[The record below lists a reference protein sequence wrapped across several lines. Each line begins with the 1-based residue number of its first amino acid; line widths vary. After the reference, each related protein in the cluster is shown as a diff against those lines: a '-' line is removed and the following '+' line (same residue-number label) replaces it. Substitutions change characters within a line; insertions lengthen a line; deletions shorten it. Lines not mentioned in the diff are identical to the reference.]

1 MKNIL
6 NHTVTIDQTKQF
18 SDSLLNSYSQIFFST
33 HKLFAVLILAITFI
47 DFYTGLVGLIAVLTT
62 STTAFLLNLDKATI
76 AKGLYGFNGLLV
88 GLGLG
93 MYYGLNWHLVLIV
106 VLAGIFSLFISVS
119 MQGVIG
125 KYHLPY
131 LSIPFLI
138 GIWTFTL
145 ATKHFE
151 ALGISER
158 GIYTMN
164 ELYVVGGHQLVKLYE
179 FFNAAL
185 LPPVL
190 KSYFISLSAILFQ
203 YNVLAGIIIAIGI
216 MLFSRIAFTL
226 SLLGFGIAYTFY
238 HLIDA
243 NITLIDYSYIG
254 FNYILTA
261 IAIGGFFLIPSI
273 RSYLSVGILVPLV
286 AIISIS
292 MSTIFMYFHL
302 AIYSLPF
309 NAMVLLFLYVL
320 KYRMDYSPKLTEVY
334 YQFNSPEK
342 NLYTFVNYEQ
352 RFQFLNYQNIQLPF
366 MGIWNVSQGH
376 DGEYTHQNQWRH
388 AWDFIINN
396 SDGKQFKNEGF
407 VVEDYYC
414 YNKPVTA
421 CGDGIIEE
429 IVNHIDDNLIGD
441 VNLEHNWG
449 NTIIIKHDDDV
460 YSKVSHLKK
469 GSVIIKKGDAVK
481 AGQVIAKCGNS
492 GRSPYPHLHFQIQ
505 EQPYIGAPTIHYP
518 INNYLKYDGN
528 KSAIMSLHVP
538 VKEDRISN
546 SENNALVS
554 HAYHF
559 VPGQILNFDVNGH
572 NTITKVSW
580 EVKIN
585 SSNQT
590 YLYCNKTGNK
600 AFFDTSGNLFYF
612 TQYEGNKNNLLYYFY
627 LGNFKIQK
635 SFYEDLIL
643 KDQIPLHISF
653 PMKYLWWHD
662 FIAPFIQLF
671 HSKYAIHYSFSND
684 QFNPTEIK
692 LKSEMDNLIIK
703 KSIERSAFDIEIG
716 SKGID
721 KYTIHSKGSKFTLVR
736 NYNYEK

>member
-6 NHTVTIDQTKQF
+6 KNRVTIDQVKYFT
-18 SDSLLNSYSQIFFST
+18 DSLLNSYSQIFFST
-33 HKLFAVLILAITFI
+33 HKLFAILILAVTFI
-47 DFYTGLVGLIAVLTT
+47 DFYTGLVGFIAVFTT
-62 STTAFLLNLDKATI
+62 SVAAFALNLDKSTI
-76 AKGLYGFNGLLV
+76 AKGLFGFNSLLV

-93 MYYGLNWHLVLIV
+93 MYYALNWHLALIV
-106 VLAGIFSLFISVS
+106 ILAGIFSLFISVS

-131 LSIPFLI
+131 LSVPFLI

-164 ELYVVGGHQLVKLYE
+164 ELYVVGGHNLVKIYE
-179 FFNAAL
+179 YFNAAS

-190 KSYFISLSAILFQ
+190 KSYFVSLSAILFQ
-203 YNVLAGIIIAIGI
+203 YNVLAGIILSIGLV
-216 MLFSRIAFTL
+216 LFSRIAFSL
-226 SLLGFGIAYTFY
+226 SLLGFAIAYTFY
-238 HLIDA
+238 NLIDA
-243 NITLIDYSYIG
+243 NITLIEYSYIG

-261 IAIGGFFLIPSI
+261 IAIGGFFLIPST
-273 RSYLSVGILVPLV
+273 RSYFSVAVLVPLV
-286 AIISIS
+286 AILSIS
-292 MSTIFMYFHL
+292 LSTIFLYFHL

-352 RFQFLNYQNIQLPF
+352 RFQFKNYKNIQLPF
-366 MGIWNVSQGH
+366 IGIWNVSQGH

-388 AWDFIINN
+388 AWDFVINDA
-396 SDGKQFKNEGF
+396 DGKQFKNDGY

-414 YNKPVTA
+414 YNKPVAA
-421 CGDGIIEE
+421 CGEGIVEE
-429 IVNHIDDNLIGD
+429 IVNNIDDNLIGD

-469 GSVIIKKGDAVK
+469 GTITVTKGDAVK
-481 AGQVIAKCGNS
+481 AGQIIAKCGNS

-505 EQPYIGAPTIHYP
+505 EHPYIGAATINYP
-518 INNYLKYDGN
+518 VNNYLKYEDN
-528 KSAIMSLHVP
+528 KSLIQSLQIP
-538 VKEDRISN
+538 VKDDRISN
-546 SENNALVS
+546 TETNAMVS
-554 HAYHF
+554 QAYHF
-559 VPGQILNFDVNGH
+559 VPGQLFFFEVSEDEK
-572 NTITKVSW
+572 TEKVEW

-585 SSNQT
+585 SVNET
-590 YLYCNKTGNK
+590 YLHCHKTGAK
-600 AFFDTSGNLFYF
+600 AFFDTNGNQFYF
-612 TQYEGNKNNLLYYFY
+612 TQYEGSKDNLLYFFY

-635 SFYEDLIL
+635 SFYQDHVLH
-643 KDQIPLHISF
+643 DNIPLHISF
-653 PMKYLWWHD
+653 PMKHLWWHD
-662 FIAPFIQLF
+662 FMAPFIQIA
-671 HSKYAIHYSFSND
+671 HSKYAIHYKKSND
-684 QFNPTEIK
+684 LFNPTEIE
-692 LKSEMDNLIIK
+692 LYSEMENSIFNKRIEKITFNIK
-703 KSIERSAFDIEIG
+703 IQGKGLEEFSIHTNEKNITLHRV
-716 SKGID
+716 
-721 KYTIHSKGSKFTLVR
+721 YTYV
-736 NYNYEK
+736 